1 MNSGSRYR
9 VCLTVLGTAYVLR
22 TCVPHP
28 VALANRLRSPRAWVA
43 EAGPDAAAGV
53 LAGALLWLVALWVA
67 CALAAAAVSLLP
79 GRLGRLGH
87 AVAHRMTP
95 AALRR
100 VVITAAGTSILLS
113 PVSALAAPAT
123 GGTPATGAASVLPPL
138 GWPTDPEPST
148 SPHTEP
154 APLTQPR
161 PSGDPGPSGQAT
173 TGQATT
179 GQVTV
184 RPGDSLWSITAD
196 RLGATPSA
204 ARIQAE
210 WPRWYAANRQVIGA
224 DPNLIRPGVSLRA
237 PAPARTDTGA

>member
-1 MNSGSRYR
+1 MNSSSRYR

-28 VALANRLRSPRAWVA
+28 MALASRLRSPRAWVA
-43 EAGPDAAAGV
+43 EVGPDAAAGA
-53 LAGALLWLVALWVA
+53 LAGGLLWLVALWVA

-87 AVAHRMTP
+87 AVAHRVTP

-113 PVSALAAPAT
+113 PVPALAAPAT
-123 GGTPATGAASVLPPL
+123 GGAPAPTGAASVLPPL
-138 GWPTDPEPST
+138 GWPTDQQPST
-148 SPHTEP
+148 NPHTEP
-154 APLTQPR
+154 APLTPPR
-161 PSGDPGPSGQAT
+161 PSGDPAPSSHAT
-173 TGQATT
+173 TDR
-179 GQVTV
+179 VTV

-196 RLGATPSA
+196 RLGGAPSA

-224 DPNLIRPGVSLRA
+224 DPNLIRPGVSLQA
-237 PAPARTDTGA
+237 PGPARTDTGA